1 MTDPVT
7 KCPQW
12 SDSCPTRLTPVDA
25 LGEPT
30 VTTVAA
36 PVLAAAP
43 VVTERAQR
51 DNFPGRRGRHRNARG
66 RPQGVDRS
74 PVQRPPHRV
83 GAQHPVQDR
92 LVHMQLRV
100 PVPGVVLLKRGD
112 DELVASIHCPALAPC
127 PTRA

>member
-1 MTDPVT
+1 VTDPVT

-25 LGEPT
+25 LDEPT

-43 VVTERAQR
+43 VVT
-51 DNFPGRRGRHRNARG
+51 
-66 RPQGVDRS
+66 
-74 PVQRPPHRV
+74 
-83 GAQHPVQDR
+83 QHPVQDR

-100 PVPGVVLLKRGD
+100 PVPGVVLQKRGD